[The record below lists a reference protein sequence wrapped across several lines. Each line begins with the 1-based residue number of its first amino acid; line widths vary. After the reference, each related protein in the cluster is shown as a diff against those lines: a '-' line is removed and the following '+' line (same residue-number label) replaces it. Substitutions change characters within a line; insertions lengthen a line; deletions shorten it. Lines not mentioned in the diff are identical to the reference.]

1 MDYAEIVDADV
12 RELRATCDLAD
23 RPDARRGGLQP
34 LVDLD
39 VSPVG
44 ELNAGQFQAESFGVR
59 IAACGDQYMT
69 TLYDF
74 LNSILLDDNTHRVV
88 RFARHLL
95 DPCIQENVD
104 AFICEQTANSLAYVR
119 VFFGHQPPVAIDHRH
134 LAAEAAHRLGHLHS
148 DVAPTDNKQVFGN
161 FTEFKSLDMRER
173 LRFRKAGNCFQR
185 GTRARTNDHV
195 RAPQLTCGRI
205 GQGDFHC
212 SRSQEPARS
221 QYELGA
227 HLSVILHIHLVQA
240 DDHLALAV
248 SDARHL
254 NGEAIVSNAKL
265 FASAK
270 VVHNFR
276 TMDNVLA
283 RKARNIR
290 ARAANILAIDD
301 GDALAFASKR
311 PRS

>member
-12 RELRATCDLAD
+12 RELRATCNLAD
-23 RPDARRGGLQP
+23 RPDAGRGGLQP

-59 IAACGDQYMT
+59 LAACRDQYMT
-69 TLYDF
+69 TLQDF
-74 LNSILLDDNTHRVV
+74 LNSILLDDDTYRVAT
-88 RFARHLL
+88 FARHLL
-95 DPCIQENVD
+95 DSCIQENVD
-104 AFICEQTANSLAYVR
+104 AFICEQAAKSLAYVR

-134 LAAEAAHRLGHLHS
+134 LAAEAAHRLGHLDS

-161 FTEFKSLDMRER
+161 FIEFKSLDMRER
-173 LRFRKAGNCFQR
+173 LRFGKARNCFQR
-185 GTRARTNDHV
+185 GTRAGADDHI
-195 RAPQLTCGRI
+195 RAPQLTCGPI
-205 GQGDFHC
+205 GQADFHC
-212 SRSQEPARS
+212 SRSNETPVAQH
-221 QYELGA
+221 ELGTR
-227 HLSVILHIHLVQA
+227 LPVILHIHLVQA

-248 SDARHL
+248 SNSRHI
-254 NGEAIVSNAKL
+254 NGEAIVHNAKL

-283 RKARNIR
+283 R
-290 ARAANILAIDD
+290 
-301 GDALAFASKR
+301 
-311 PRS
+311 